1 MGSSWSASQC
11 NRHRRYLHRYSF
23 VVTFLTHTL
32 SLVAAAAAQVDGR
45 VHDDEH
51 AGEDAAEDD
60 EQHRRQVALE
70 CSEGLSGT
78 GFG

>member
-1 MGSSWSASQC
+1 M
-11 NRHRRYLHRYSF
+11 
-23 VVTFLTHTL
+23 
-32 SLVAAAAAQVDGR
+32 AAAAAQVDGR

-70 CSEGLSGT
+70 CSEGRNGT
-78 GFG
+78 GIG